1 MSVIKCPL
9 MDKEVKGFKCANLS
23 IEKQIE
29 DSYFITLLKQ
39 AYGHQI
45 IIGDKVIGYYMLHF
59 KGIKLETI
67 NAIMDEEYSSNML
80 DYYMALHI
88 RYLAIDERLQHKG
101 IGTRVL
107 KAIISEVLDISKKYP
122 IRIITLDAL
131 KEYHKWYYD
140 IGFRDIP
147 GINGDGFTVPMYIN
161 CMTEEDID
169 KLNNFCECY

>member
-9 MDKEVKGFKCANLS
+9 MDREVKGFKCANQS

-39 AYGHQI
+39 AYGHKI

-67 NAIMDEEYSSNML
+67 NAIMGEEYSSSML
-80 DYYMALHI
+80 DYYMVLHI

-107 KAIISEVLDISKKYP
+107 KAILSEVLDLSKKYP
-122 IRIITLDAL
+122 IRVITLDAL
-131 KEYHKWYYD
+131 KEYHKWYYN
-140 IGFRDIP
+140 IGFKDIP
-147 GINGDGFTVPMYIN
+147 GMNDDGFTVPMYIS
-161 CMTEEDID
+161 CMTEEDKKI
-169 KLNNFCECY
+169 LNDFCGCY